1 MKKKIIIITMSLCF
15 NLFFGQVGIG
25 TSNPDSSALLD
36 ISSSNKGMLIPRIA
50 LTSNTDQSIVGGNA
64 ATGLMVY
71 NTGSNT
77 GFPIEGFFFWNGAS
91 WKKLDDSEII
101 TPSISDLQ
109 CTSANLTPMELTSG
123 TPYTGTLSVPYIGG
137 NGGSYNTGSRLGP
150 VNGLYYTLQEGKLA
164 IGNGEIKYL
173 VEGTPTITSPTT
185 MDLNISFLNK
195 SCKATIGGTNKIQ
208 TIKYARTNVSPIDAN
223 TPTNSVTS
231 IGNIRVRYKAVTPSA
246 SNIEFS
252 PTVATHVSFIYH
264 KAGAGGINLEN
275 YGQTA
280 SVPGIWY
287 SFEKLSSSSGNA
299 TADLNAQNRDVG
311 YAIIVLHNT
320 KEVYR
325 VSINA
330 NGDIASSGGVPAV
343 TSGVTLFVEQLE

>member
-36 ISSSNKGMLIPRIA
+36 ISSTNRGMLIPRIT
-50 LTSNTDQSIVGGNA
+50 LTSNTDKSIVGGNP

-77 GFPIEGFFFWNGAS
+77 GFPIEGFFFWNGDT

-101 TPSISDLQ
+101 TPSITDLQ
-109 CTSANLTPMELTSG
+109 CISANLTPMELTSG
-123 TPYTGTLSVPYIGG
+123 TPYSGTLSVPYIGG
-137 NGGSYNTGSRLGP
+137 NGGSYNTGTKQGP

-164 IGNGEIKYL
+164 IGNGEVKFL
-173 VEGTPTITSPTT
+173 VEGTPTITSPNT
-185 MDLNISFLNK
+185 MDLNISFLGKN
-195 SCKATIGGTNKIQ
+195 CTATIGSTNKIQ
-208 TIKYARTNVSPIDAN
+208 TIKYARTNVSPIDSN
-223 TPTNSVTS
+223 TPNNSITS
-231 IGNIRVRYKAVTPSA
+231 IGNLRVRYNATTPSA
-246 SNIEFS
+246 SNIEYS
-252 PTVATHVSFIYH
+252 PIVASHVSFIYH
-264 KAGAGGINLEN
+264 KAGAGGVSLEN
-275 YGQTA
+275 YGQSS
-280 SVPGIWY
+280 SVPGTWY
-287 SFEKLSSSSGNA
+287 NFTKLNSNSGNA
-299 TADLNAQNRDVG
+299 TVDLNAQNRDVG

-330 NGDIASSGGVPAV
+330 NGDIASNGTVPAV
-343 TSGVTLFVEQLE
+343 ASGVTLFVEQLE